1 MKERCDLMRRALPPG
16 ARSSRAASAVPIF
29 PAYADDVY
37 GLQMGSYRTLPRT
50 RVDGSEGGGATGTY
64 LEHPPTPESINGV
77 TRQRRRLTRGRR
89 RRLAAT
95 GSNPRICGEELG
107 SARAR
112 ASSFMLSP
120 KASMQM

>member
-50 RVDGSEGGGATGTY
+50 RVDGSEGGDRH
-64 LEHPPTPESINGV
+64 LP
-77 TRQRRRLTRGRR
+77 
-89 RRLAAT
+89 
-95 GSNPRICGEELG
+95 
-107 SARAR
+107 R
-112 ASSFMLSP
+112 ASANAGIDQRGNTAAAPPHARTKTSACCDWKQSTDLRGGAGFC
-120 KASMQM
+120 ASASKQF